1 MQEEFKCLFIDL
13 TIFDFDA
20 RSCEFL
26 GLELSR
32 SGTSSDVLMSEPD
45 VVSHQHLG
53 LLEGDVHR
61 LPGRAVLAVSAA
73 GAQGAGQDR
82 HLDNGQASLHLLS

>member
-1 MQEEFKCLFIDL
+1 MCVCIIPLVQEEFRCLFI
-13 TIFDFDA
+13 
-20 RSCEFL
+20 SN
-26 GLELSR
+26 
-32 SGTSSDVLMSEPD
+32 VLVSKPD
-45 VVSHQHLG
+45 VVSHQRLG

-82 HLDNGQASLHLLS
+82 HLDNEQASLHLLS